1 MATKDDPA
9 WHRYTPAEQ
18 EKFPLRPG
26 FKRCTGKAPAGAK
39 GKKYELALM
48 DGKLVNGTWE
58 GSTTRWT
65 RTGWWHDVD
74 QYKAV

>member
-1 MATKDDPA
+1 MATYEDPA
-9 WHRYTPAEQ
+9 WHRYAAAEQ
-18 EKFPLRPG
+18 EKHPLREG
-26 FKRCTGKAPAGAK
+26 FKRAK
-39 GKKYELALM
+39 GKMPAGGKDKHFEIALM
-48 DGKLVNGTWE
+48 DGKLVNGKWP